1 MVAMT
6 SATPDGATGR
16 TSSRPAGRTTSR
28 TDKAGQTRQLV
39 LDTAQRLFTQ
49 YGYDATS
56 LQMIA
61 DEMGVTKA
69 AVYYYFRTKA
79 DILHAIAAVTFA
91 AIDELIEGARLKTG
105 RAARSRYLVE
115 GFVDLLVAKRQMSTL
130 KSSDPAIHRELRTGG
145 EIMDLERRVLHL
157 LSGPD
162 PTPEQRAA
170 HLLMLAVPEIVPA
183 LGELTDDELRHAL
196 VRTCLRLLAVRT

>member
-1 MVAMT
+1 MAA
-6 SATPDGATGR
+6 ATGAT
-16 TSSRPAGRTTSR
+16 TGRTTSR
-28 TDKAGQTRQLV
+28 TISRVSSRTTQAEQTRQLV

-61 DEMGVTKA
+61 DDMGVTKA

-115 GFVDLLVAKRQMSTL
+115 GFVDLLVAKRQMSTM

-162 PTPEQRAA
+162 PTPEERAA

-183 LGELTDDELRHAL
+183 LSDLTDDELRQAL
-196 VRTCLRLLAVRT
+196 VRTCLRLLTVRA